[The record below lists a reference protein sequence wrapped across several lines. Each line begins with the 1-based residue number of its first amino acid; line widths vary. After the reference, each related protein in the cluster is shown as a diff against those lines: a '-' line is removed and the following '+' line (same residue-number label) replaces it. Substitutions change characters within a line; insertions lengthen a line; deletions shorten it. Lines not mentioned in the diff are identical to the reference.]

1 MFERF
6 TEKAVNVVSEAQ
18 NVAKEMFCD
27 EVRPEH
33 LLLALVKEARGVSLK
48 LFRMYNI
55 SYDSLLEEVEAIVPK
70 GKSSIANIP
79 FSHSF
84 KDILK
89 HTLDLASRS
98 GNSNILFEHLFLVI
112 ITEKNNNIQELLK
125 MFNFDIYNSKDIL
138 TKLVQRKIKRLEH
151 PEAEEDD
158 EKKCSFESVYEGD
171 ALSDVFDRAVSKL
184 SAAGY
189 EILGTEQIMASIL
202 ESTNSELVNTINK
215 FGLNSGIF
223 EQKLLSYESRQA
235 EYEGKKII
243 FTPNAFLV
251 MNSAL
256 QTAKE
261 LGSSVITP
269 EHIILSILKTKRGIA
284 YDIIKS
290 LGLNIEDLSAEILK
304 PIEKQMPET
313 LTIMKL
319 AKEEA
324 RRIGRNI
331 VGTEMFLLG
340 IIAEGTSV
348 AFEVLSELEITMRDA
363 RTVVEGLVGYGNEY
377 FDKEIIFT
385 KRAKTV
391 LEKAW
396 LAAKKSNKQKIEAV
410 DLLLAILDEP
420 DSLAMKALDQL
431 GVDAIEIKYGIQGRG
446 KFCKG
451 L

>member
-6 TEKAVNVVSEAQ
+6 TEKAVNVVSESQ
-18 NVAKEMFCD
+18 NLAKISGCT
-27 EVRPEH
+27 EVMPEH
-33 LLLALVKEARGVSLK
+33 LLLALVEEAKGVSLK
-48 LFRMYNI
+48 LFRMYG
-55 SYDSLLEEVEAIVPK
+55 VTPEAVKDAVSEYIK
-70 GKSSIANIP
+70 GSSKVYEYIP

-89 HTLDLASRS
+89 HTLDLASKS
-98 GNSNILFEHLFLVI
+98 GNTNILFEHIFLAV
-112 ITEKNNNIQELLK
+112 ITEKNSNIQDILAK
-125 MFNFDIYNSKDIL
+125 FNFDVYNAKDIL
-138 TKLVQRKIKRLEH
+138 TKLVQKKIKRLEH

-158 EKKCSFESVYEGD
+158 DKNSSFESVYEGE
-171 ALSDVFDRAVSKL
+171 ALADVFDRAVSKL

-202 ESTNSELVNTINK
+202 ESSDTELISTIHKYGLDSE
-215 FGLNSGIF
+215 IF
-223 EQKLLSYESRQA
+223 EKKLAEQKSRQS

-269 EHIILSILKTKRGIA
+269 EHIVLSVLKTKRGLA
-284 YDIIKS
+284 YDIIKE
-290 LGLNIEDLSAEILK
+290 LGINGEKMSEDILN

-340 IIAEGTSV
+340 IIAEGTSI
-348 AFEVLSELEITMRDA
+348 AFEVLNDLEITMKDA
-363 RTVVEGLVGYGNEY
+363 RLVVENLVGYGNEY
-377 FDKEIIFT
+377 FDKEIVFT
-385 KRAKTV
+385 KRAKKV

-396 LAAKKSNKQKIEAV
+396 ISAKKSNKQKIEAV
-410 DLLLAILDEP
+410 DLLLAIIDEP
-420 DSLAMKALDQL
+420 ESLAMKALDQL
-431 GVDAIEIKYGIQGRG
+431 GVDAVEIRHGIQARNNR
-446 KFCKG
+446 
-451 L
+451 LDN

>member
-6 TEKAVNVVSEAQ
+6 TERAVNAVSESQRVAQ
-18 NVAKEMFCD
+18 DMGCS
-27 EVRPEH
+27 EVMPEH
-33 LLLALVKEARGVSLK
+33 LLLALVNEAKGVSLK

-55 SYDSLLEEVEAIVPK
+55 SADAMRKEVEGYVIK
-70 GKSSIANIP
+70 TSKNMTNIP
-79 FSHSF
+79 FSHAY

-98 GNSNILFEHLFLVI
+98 GNNNILFEHLFLSVI
-112 ITEKNNNIQELLK
+112 TDRNSNVQTILEKFGFDSYNAREL
-125 MFNFDIYNSKDIL
+125 L
-138 TKLVQRKIKRLEH
+138 TKLVQKKIKRLEH
-151 PEAEEDD
+151 PEAEDD
-158 EKKCSFESVYEGD
+158 EEKNSFESIYDGEAISG
-171 ALSDVFDRAVSKL
+171 VFDRAVSKL
-184 SAAGY
+184 SAKGY
-189 EILGTEQIMASIL
+189 EILGTEQIIASIL
-202 ESTNSELVNTINK
+202 ETPNSELVNIINK
-215 FGLNSGIF
+215 YGLNTEVF
-223 EQKLLSYESRQA
+223 EQKLAQQQSRQA
-235 EYEGKKII
+235 EFEGKKFI
-243 FTPNAFLV
+243 FTPNAFLM

-269 EHIILSILKTKRGIA
+269 EHIVLSILKTKKGLA

-290 LGLNIEDLSAEILK
+290 LNINCEKLSEEILK

-348 AFEVLSELEITMRDA
+348 AYDVLNSLEVTMKDA
-363 RTVVEGLVGYGNEY
+363 RLVVENLVGYGNEY
-377 FDKEIIFT
+377 FEKEIVFT
-385 KRAKTV
+385 NRAKRV

-396 LAAKKSNKQKIEAV
+396 FSAKKTGKQKIEAA

-420 DSLAMKALDQL
+420 TSLAMKALDQL
-431 GVDAIEIKYGIQGRG
+431 GVDAIEIRHGINNDR
-446 KFCKG
+446 
-451 L
+451 

>member
-6 TEKAVNVVSEAQ
+6 TERAVNVVSEAQ
-18 NVAKEMFCD
+18 RIAYEDGCT
-27 EVRPEH
+27 EVVPEH
-33 LLLALVKEARGVSLK
+33 LLLALVVEAKGVSLK
-48 LFRMYNI
+48 LFRMYGVT
-55 SYDSLLEEVEAIVPK
+55 SEAMKREVDKYIIK
-70 GKSSIANIP
+70 TNKTNQNIP

-84 KDILK
+84 KEILK

-98 GNSNILFEHLFLVI
+98 GNTNILFEHLFLSVI
-112 ITEKNNNIQELLK
+112 TDKNSNIQAILSS
-125 MFNFDIYNSKDIL
+125 FNFDIYNSREIL

-151 PEAEEDD
+151 PEALDEET
-158 EKKCSFESVYEGD
+158 KNNSFESVYEGE
-171 ALSDVFDRAVSKL
+171 ALAGVLDRAVSKL
-184 SAAGY
+184 SAKGY

-202 ESTNSELVNTINK
+202 ENADSELVKTINNY
-215 FGLNSGIF
+215 GLNSNVF
-223 EQKLLSYESRQA
+223 EEKLAEQQSRQA

-243 FTPNAFLV
+243 FTPNAFLI

-256 QTAKE
+256 QIAKE

-269 EHIILSILKTKRGIA
+269 EHIVLSVLNTKKGLA
-284 YDIIKS
+284 YDIINS
-290 LGLNIEDLSAEILK
+290 LKINTQGLTNDVLK

-340 IIAEGTSV
+340 IIAEGTSR
-348 AFEVLSELEITMRDA
+348 AFEVLNDLEITMKDA
-363 RTVVEGLVGYGNEY
+363 RLVVENLVGYGNEY
-377 FDKEIIFT
+377 FDKEIVFT
-385 KRAKTV
+385 NRAKKV

-396 LAAKKSNKQKIEAV
+396 LSAKKSNKQKIEAV
-410 DLLLAILDEP
+410 DLLLAIIDEP

-431 GVDAIEIKYGIQGRG
+431 GVDAVEIKHGIQGQ
-446 KFCKG
+446 CI
-451 L
+451 

>member
-1 MFERF
+1 MFERC
-6 TEKAVNVVSEAQ
+6 TEKAVNVVSESQ
-18 NVAKEMFCD
+18 NLAKISGCT
-27 EVRPEH
+27 EVMPEH
-33 LLLALVKEARGVSLK
+33 LLLALVEEAKGVSLK
-48 LFRMYNI
+48 LFRMYG
-55 SYDSLLEEVEAIVPK
+55 VTPEAVKDAVSEYIK
-70 GKSSIANIP
+70 GSSKVYEYIP

-89 HTLDLASRS
+89 HTLDLASKS
-98 GNSNILFEHLFLVI
+98 GNTNILFEHIFLAV
-112 ITEKNNNIQELLK
+112 ITEKNSNIQDILAK
-125 MFNFDIYNSKDIL
+125 FNFDVYNAKDIL
-138 TKLVQRKIKRLEH
+138 TKLVQKKIKRLEH

-158 EKKCSFESVYEGD
+158 DKNSSFESVYEGE
-171 ALSDVFDRAVSKL
+171 ALADVFDRAVSKL

-202 ESTNSELVNTINK
+202 ESNDTELIGTIHKYGLDSE
-215 FGLNSGIF
+215 IF
-223 EQKLLSYESRQA
+223 DKKLAEQKSRQS

-269 EHIILSILKTKRGIA
+269 EHIVLSVLKTKRGLA
-284 YDIIKS
+284 YDIIKE
-290 LGLNIEDLSAEILK
+290 LGINGEKMSEDILK

-340 IIAEGTSV
+340 IIAEGTSI
-348 AFEVLSELEITMRDA
+348 AFEVLNDLEITMKDA
-363 RTVVEGLVGYGNEY
+363 RLVVENLVGYGNEY
-377 FDKEIIFT
+377 FDKEIVFT
-385 KRAKTV
+385 KRAKKV

-396 LAAKKSNKQKIEAV
+396 ISAKKSNKQKIEAV
-410 DLLLAILDEP
+410 DLLLAIIDEP
-420 DSLAMKALDQL
+420 ESLAMKALDQL
-431 GVDAIEIKYGIQGRG
+431 GVDAVEIRHGIQARNNR
-446 KFCKG
+446 
-451 L
+451 LDN

>member
-6 TEKAVNVVSEAQ
+6 TERAINVVSEAQ
-18 NVAKEMFCD
+18 NLAKDYGCA
-27 EVRPEH
+27 EVVPEH
-33 LLLALVKEARGVSLK
+33 LLLALVKEAKGVSLK
-48 LFRMYNI
+48 LFRMYSVNFEAMEKEVKR
-55 SYDSLLEEVEAIVPK
+55 YLETSTLK
-70 GKSSIANIP
+70 TGNIP

-89 HTLDLASRS
+89 HTVDLAGKS
-98 GNSNILFEHLFLVI
+98 GNSNILFEHLFLSVI
-112 ITEKNNNIQELLK
+112 SEKSGNIQEILAC
-125 MFNFDIYNSKDIL
+125 FDFDIYNSKNIL

-151 PEAEEDD
+151 PEAEDDD
-158 EKKCSFESVYEGD
+158 EKRSSFESVYEGE

-184 SAAGY
+184 SAKGY

-202 ESTNSELVNTINK
+202 ESGDTELVNTIK
-215 FGLNSGIF
+215 KYGLDSETF
-223 EQKLLSYESRQA
+223 EKKLAEQSSRKS
-235 EYEGKKII
+235 EYEDKKII
-243 FTPNAFLV
+243 FTPNAFLM
-251 MNSAL
+251 MNMAL

-269 EHIILSILKTKRGIA
+269 EHIILSMLKIKRGLA

-290 LGLNIEDLSAEILK
+290 LGINSDKMSDDILK

-324 RRIGRNI
+324 RRIGRNV

-348 AFEVLSELEITMRDA
+348 AFEALSDLEITMRDA
-363 RTVVEGLVGYGNEY
+363 RSVVESLVGYGNEY
-377 FDKEIIFT
+377 FDKEITFT
-385 KRAKTV
+385 KRAKKV
-391 LEKAW
+391 LERAW
-396 LAAKKSNKQKIEAV
+396 LSAKNANKQKIEAV
-410 DLLLAILDEP
+410 DLLLAIIDEP

-431 GVDAIEIKYGIQGRG
+431 GVDAVEIRHGI
-446 KFCKG
+446 KSKD
-451 L
+451 

>member
-6 TEKAVNVVSEAQ
+6 TEKAVNVVSESQ
-18 NVAKEMFCD
+18 NLAKISGCT
-27 EVRPEH
+27 EVMPEH
-33 LLLALVKEARGVSLK
+33 LLLALVEEAKGVSLK
-48 LFRMYNI
+48 LFRMYG
-55 SYDSLLEEVEAIVPK
+55 VTPEAVKDAVSEYIK
-70 GKSSIANIP
+70 GSSKVYEYIP

-89 HTLDLASRS
+89 HTLDLASKS
-98 GNSNILFEHLFLVI
+98 GNTNILFEHIFLAV
-112 ITEKNNNIQELLK
+112 ITEKNSNIQDILAK
-125 MFNFDIYNSKDIL
+125 FNFDVYNAKDIL
-138 TKLVQRKIKRLEH
+138 TKLVQKKIKRLEH

-158 EKKCSFESVYEGD
+158 DKNSSFESVYEGE
-171 ALSDVFDRAVSKL
+171 ALADVFDRAVSKL

-202 ESTNSELVNTINK
+202 ESNDTELISTIHKYGLDSE
-215 FGLNSGIF
+215 IF
-223 EQKLLSYESRQA
+223 EKKLAEQKSRQS

-269 EHIILSILKTKRGIA
+269 EHIVLSVLKTKRGLA
-284 YDIIKS
+284 YDIIKE
-290 LGLNIEDLSAEILK
+290 LGINGEKMSEDILK

-340 IIAEGTSV
+340 IIAEGTSI
-348 AFEVLSELEITMRDA
+348 AFEVLNDLEITMKDA
-363 RTVVEGLVGYGNEY
+363 RLVVENLVGYGNEY
-377 FDKEIIFT
+377 FDKEIVFT
-385 KRAKTV
+385 KRAKKV

-396 LAAKKSNKQKIEAV
+396 ISAKKSNKQKIEAV
-410 DLLLAILDEP
+410 DLLLAIIDEP
-420 DSLAMKALDQL
+420 ESLAMKALDQL
-431 GVDAIEIKYGIQGRG
+431 GVDAVEIRHGIQARNNR
-446 KFCKG
+446 
-451 L
+451 LDN

>member
-6 TEKAVNVVSEAQ
+6 TERAVNVVCEAQ
-18 NVAKEMFCD
+18 RLAKEYCCS
-27 EVRPEH
+27 EVVPEH
-33 LLLALVKEARGVSLK
+33 LLLALVNEAKGVSLK
-48 LFRMYNI
+48 LFRMYGVTSDKMQSEVDKYI
-55 SYDSLLEEVEAIVPK
+55 IKSGKKYD
-70 GKSSIANIP
+70 NIP

-89 HTLDLASRS
+89 KTLDLASKS
-98 GNSNILFEHLFLVI
+98 GNTNILFEHIFLSVI
-112 ITEKNNNIQELLK
+112 TDKSHNIQEILK
-125 MFNFDIYNSKDIL
+125 HFNFDVYNARDIL
-138 TKLVQRKIKRLEH
+138 TKLVQRKIRRLEH
-151 PEAEEDD
+151 PEVEEVED
-158 EKKCSFESVYEGD
+158 KKNDLEAVYEGEEL
-171 ALSDVFDRAVSKL
+171 ADVFDRAVSKL

-202 ESTNSELVNTINK
+202 EGNDSELLNTMGK
-215 FGLNSGIF
+215 YGLNAGNF
-223 EQKLLSYESRQA
+223 EQKLSEQQSRQA
-235 EYEGKKII
+235 EYEDKKII
-243 FTPNAFLV
+243 FTPNAFLM

-269 EHIILSILKTKRGIA
+269 EHIVLSLLKTKKGLA
-284 YDIIKS
+284 YEIIKS
-290 LGLNIEDLSAEILK
+290 LNVNSEKLSEDILK

-348 AFEVLSELEITMRDA
+348 AYEVLCDLEINLKDA
-363 RTVVEGLVGYGNEY
+363 RLVVENLVGYGNEY
-377 FDKEIIFT
+377 FDKEITFT
-385 KRAKTV
+385 SRAKRV

-396 LAAKKSNKQKIEAV
+396 LSAKKANKQKIEAV
-410 DLLLAILDEP
+410 DLLLAIIEEP

-431 GVDAIEIKYGIQGRG
+431 GVDAVEIRHGVQGI
-446 KFCKG
+446 K
-451 L
+451 